1 MDYNYGMWNNKK
13 GIFYA
18 LLFLT
23 IISCPPPPPDP
34 IENVIHIGE
43 RTILKDQDTD
53 SIDFEVQ
60 FRNDGDFTAVRLS
73 LFMDFDTIDYGMQYV
88 VVEVY
93 EQFKVS
99 ESKTV
104 QFNVAKADWGG
115 YDLNQIE
122 AVLMD
127 KIEVYTDEDVT
138 EPTYISQYEED
149 DGKLKSW

>member
-1 MDYNYGMWNNKK
+1 MRDAKK
-13 GIFYA
+13 GVFYS

-23 IISCPPPPPDP
+23 IISCIEPPDGSTP
-34 IENVIHIGE
+34 ENVIHIGE

-88 VVEVY
+88 VVEIY

-138 EPTYISQYEED
+138 EPTYITRYDGD
-149 DGKLKSW
+149 DGRLKSW